1 MNREEFYNEVNEYI
15 QQLQD
20 DFSKY
25 QDIVMNT
32 LNCFHEVCVKHNIK
46 YQVAFGSLLGIYR
59 DQGQIPWD
67 YDVDVLVKYEDRSR
81 LVEKLIQELSSK
93 YIIDCVETDERCES
107 YKLRITPKG
116 FDPMVLHV
124 DVFFLVPVVSNRF
137 IQNYL
142 EKKYIFLSKVR
153 RYKTGKEIHYG
164 SKSRFIKIDNVFH
177 RILYTPISM
186 KMLDHLYYKTVE
198 KSMEGNNNE
207 YILADRW
214 ARYRRFPSELIDK
227 IEIVCIGE
235 SELMVPRDVTSMLKL
250 CYGDDLGYLSIET
263 RFNEWYS
270 SCCHL
275 NKFGR
280 RKEK

>member
-93 YIIDCVETDERCES
+93 YIIV
-107 YKLRITPKG
+107 
-116 FDPMVLHV
+116 
-124 DVFFLVPVVSNRF
+124 
-137 IQNYL
+137 
-142 EKKYIFLSKVR
+142 IF
-153 RYKTGKEIHYG
+153 
-164 SKSRFIKIDNVFH
+164 
-177 RILYTPISM
+177 
-186 KMLDHLYYKTVE
+186 
-198 KSMEGNNNE
+198 
-207 YILADRW
+207 
-214 ARYRRFPSELIDK
+214 
-227 IEIVCIGE
+227 
-235 SELMVPRDVTSMLKL
+235 
-250 CYGDDLGYLSIET
+250 
-263 RFNEWYS
+263 
-270 SCCHL
+270 
-275 NKFGR
+275 
-280 RKEK
+280 